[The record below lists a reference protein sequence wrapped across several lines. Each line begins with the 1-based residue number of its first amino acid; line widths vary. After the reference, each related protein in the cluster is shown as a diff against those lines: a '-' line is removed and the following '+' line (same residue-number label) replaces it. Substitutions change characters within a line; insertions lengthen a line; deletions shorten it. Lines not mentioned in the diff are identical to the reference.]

1 MCYQHPNLEIYKW
14 CPSTQRVEL
23 SQKLA
28 LLMGCLI
35 RSNRSKSNT
44 QKRTSCKKVSDQI
57 LFEHILGSQHN
68 ARFRLDVGLRGKH
81 SSKMLSDLTECIEAG
96 KYSRKTIRKTVTMVM
111 SFGSDLST
119 RLGSF
124 PVSLV
129 IMTKSAQK
137 EKIIIAHNFY

>member
-1 MCYQHPNLEIYKW
+1 M
-14 CPSTQRVEL
+14 VEL
-23 SQKLA
+23 SQKLE

-35 RSNRSKSNT
+35 RSNRRKSNT
-44 QKRTSCKKVSDQI
+44 SEKDCKKVSDQI
-57 LFEHILGSQHN
+57 PFEHILGSQHT
-68 ARFRLDVGLRGKH
+68 ACFRLDVGLRGKH
-81 SSKMLSDLTECIEAG
+81 SSKMLSDLTELIEAG
-96 KYSRKTIRKTVTMVM
+96 KYSRKIIRKILTMLM

-137 EKIIIAHNFY
+137 EKIIIAYNFY